1 MRLFVLVSE
10 HHCSTTLSL
19 LFELIGPGAAIRE
32 TKQEPQDKREYERRR
47 RHCVFTV
54 MWEIGKLR
62 IRWVPGDDGV
72 WKVCKNA
79 AIERKEGIREFQ
91 RDL

>member
-19 LFELIGPGAAIRE
+19 LFELIGPGAAIKE
-32 TKQEPQDKREYERRR
+32 TKQEPQDEQEYERRCAVMSKNAKSWIR
-47 RHCVFTV
+47 R
-54 MWEIGKLR
+54 G
-62 IRWVPGDDGV
+62 PGDDGF

-79 AIERKEGIREFQ
+79 AIEGKEQIREFQ
-91 RDL
+91 RGL